1 MRAAAVRRRS
11 IEAEQARVGSK
22 AAVAAGPP
30 GPSMD
35 AEERAAVRAELNKK
49 RLAKETATAKATA
62 TTATSGDAEKKRA
75 SSPLKSA
82 VADAAPSAE
91 VASTAFRQPTAP
103 KDYTADAAPRP
114 KSRLY
119 TPRAPNTD
127 AEDKTGTSGD
137 QQKPES
143 RPKSTANSRLKAS
156 APVQASALV
165 TGVMSAAVGK
175 LAKPEEPH
183 SPSRPKSAART
194 DLASP
199 SDHTRA
205 ASPARPK
212 STGPTGTIGSA
223 AAAGVPR
230 APLSPPASSR
240 PKSSA
245 PPGSA
250 GRTVHQAAAT
260 PAPETTDPERHEQTV
275 ATELSE
281 TVRTDAAD
289 SLLPSTDG
297 TPHPTVESAQ
307 APAAEGTAA
316 QQVGGH
322 SGSVV
327 QQEGS
332 EVARS
337 AQASTA
343 ETPVEYSTDFENS
356 SAQAEVFKV
365 HD

>member
-22 AAVAAGPP
+22 AAVAAGPT

-49 RLAKETATAKATA
+49 RLAKEAATAKAAA
-62 TTATSGDAEKKRA
+62 TTATSDDAEKKRA

-91 VASTAFRQPTAP
+91 LTSTASHQPTAP
-103 KDYTADAAPRP
+103 KDHTADAAPRP

-119 TPRAPNTD
+119 TPKAPNTD

-175 LAKPEEPH
+175 FAKPEEPH
-183 SPSRPKSAART
+183 SPSRPKTTART

-205 ASPARPK
+205 ASPTRPK
-212 STGPTGTIGSA
+212 STGPTGTIGS

-260 PAPETTDPERHEQTV
+260 PAPETTDPERREQTV

-281 TVRTDAAD
+281 TVRADVAD
-289 SLLPSTDG
+289 SLLPSTDE
-297 TPHPTVESAQ
+297 TPHSTVESAQ

>member
-22 AAVAAGPP
+22 AVVAAGPP

-35 AEERAAVRAELNKK
+35 AEERAAVRAELYKK
-49 RLAKETATAKATA
+49 RLAKEAATAKATA

-91 VASTAFRQPTAP
+91 TTSTASRQPTAP
-103 KDYTADAAPRP
+103 KDHTADAAPRP

-127 AEDKTGTSGD
+127 AEDKTGTSGE

-175 LAKPEEPH
+175 IAKPEEPH
-183 SPSRPKSAART
+183 SPSRPKSTARKDLTSPT
-194 DLASP
+194 DHA
-199 SDHTRA
+199 RA
-205 ASPARPK
+205 ASPVRPK
-212 STGPTGTIGSA
+212 STAPPGATGSA
-223 AAAGVPR
+223 TAVPR
-230 APLSPPASSR
+230 APRSPPASGR

-250 GRTVHQAAAT
+250 GRPVQQPAAT
-260 PAPETTDPERHEQTV
+260 PEPETTDPKQEQAV
-275 ATELSE
+275 AAEHSD
-281 TVRTDAAD
+281 TVRVDVAD
-289 SLLPSTDG
+289 GLLPSTDDAS
-297 TPHPTVESAQ
+297 HPSVESAQ
-307 APAAEGTAA
+307 AAAAEGVAA

-332 EVARS
+332 EVTRS
-337 AQASTA
+337 ALASTA
-343 ETPVEYSTDFENS
+343 ETAVEYSTDFENS
-356 SAQAEVFKV
+356 SAQADVFKV